1 MGSDMDTQW
10 PRYIVFQQDA
20 PGAPYHYDG
29 SVHAPDA
36 ELALLNARDVF
47 TRRPDCIGLWVV
59 RADRLLARTAEE
71 LAADPA
77 WADQPEMPG
86 EKELY
91 AVFQKR
97 DHKGVHSSAGE
108 VEAASA
114 EDALRR
120 ALRTFPDEKVVVWW
134 VCPSQAITRS
144 GREDL
149 DALFQMSDA
158 PRFYREQ
165 DEFKTLT
172 ALRKAAGRGDDDG
185 R

>member
-1 MGSDMDTQW
+1 LDTQW
-10 PRYIVFQQDA
+10 PRYIVFQQDE

-29 SVHAPDA
+29 SVHASDA

-59 RADRLLARTAEE
+59 RADRVFSRTIEE

-77 WADQPEMPG
+77 WAVQPELPG
-86 EKELY
+86 ETEPY
-91 AVFQKR
+91 TVFQKR
-97 DHKGVHSSAGE
+97 DHKGAHSSVGE
-108 VEAASA
+108 VEATSP
-114 EDALRR
+114 EGALRE
-120 ALRTFPDEKVVVWW
+120 ALRAFPDEKVTVWW
-134 VCPSQAITRS
+134 VCPSRAITRS
-144 GREDL
+144 AREDI

-172 ALRKAAGRGDDDG
+172 ALRRAAGKNGDNAPHAS
-185 R
+185 